1 FQIAGVR
8 TMWRSLFLAI
18 GIMIIVVGVETMF
31 IDSAS
36 VYAAGESTAVNFVDP
51 NATPAPTTKNWQ
63 PGEKFPW
70 AMLAIG
76 TIIVLYAIT
85 LPKRW
90 HRPAEG

>member
-1 FQIAGVR
+1 
-8 TMWRSLFLAI
+8 MWRSLFLAI
-18 GIMIIVVGVETMF
+18 GIMVIVVGVETMF

-36 VYAAGESTAVNFVDP
+36 VYAAAESTAVNFVDP
-51 NATPAPTTKNWQ
+51 SAPPAPTTTTWQ

-90 HRPAEG
+90 HKHGEG

>member
-1 FQIAGVR
+1 MAV
-8 TMWRSLFLAI
+8 
-18 GIMIIVVGVETMF
+18 GIMAIIVGVETLL

-36 VYAAGESTAVNFVDP
+36 MYAAAESTASDFIDP
-51 NATPAPTTKNWQ
+51 NGVPAQRIKTWQ

-76 TIIVLYAIT
+76 TVTVLYAVT

-90 HRPAEG
+90 HREG